1 VAVVYARSGAADL
14 RFRWLIASDSPKLSG
29 HRSGGPG
36 RCRDLVGLIREPI
49 PKLVVRFVFRNESVE
64 RLALLGARVRWAL
77 AVAGD
82 RT

>member
-1 VAVVYARSGAADL
+1 MQTHSETAPDL
-14 RFRWLIASDSPKLSG
+14 RFRRSVLSEP
-29 HRSGGPG
+29 RNYLDIDRVVPG

-49 PKLVVRFVFRNESVE
+49 PKLVVRFVFSNEPVE
-64 RLALLGARVRWAL
+64 RLALLGDRVRWAL

>member
-1 VAVVYARSGAADL
+1 VV
-14 RFRWLIASDSPKLSG
+14 
-29 HRSGGPG
+29 PG

-49 PKLVVRFVFRNESVE
+49 PKLVVRFVLRNEPVE

>member
-1 VAVVYARSGAADL
+1 MYLDIDRVV
-14 RFRWLIASDSPKLSG
+14 
-29 HRSGGPG
+29 PG

-49 PKLVVRFVFRNESVE
+49 PKLVVRLVYRNEPVE
-64 RLALLGARVRWAL
+64 RL